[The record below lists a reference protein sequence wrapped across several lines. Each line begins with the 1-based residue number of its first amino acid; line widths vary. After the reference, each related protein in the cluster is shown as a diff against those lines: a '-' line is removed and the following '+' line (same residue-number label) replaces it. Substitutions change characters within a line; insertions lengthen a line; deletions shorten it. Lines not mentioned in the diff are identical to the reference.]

1 MVISRYLFVLY
12 CTYLLVYR
20 TLNILLKYLPTIS
33 IISTNVT
40 IIAYLPIDVSTLQ
53 LQYFSLVIRVVSF
66 VTLRLILLSLVIIII
81 HLFTMIAPL
90 IMTQMC
96 TFVIYFRRQLFYR
109 NKTTLNRFIKSF
121 KLQHVDNASF
131 ICNIFSYP

>member
-1 MVISRYLFVLY
+1 MIS
-12 CTYLLVYR
+12 
-20 TLNILLKYLPTIS
+20 
-33 IISTNVT
+33 
-40 IIAYLPIDVSTLQ
+40 
-53 LQYFSLVIRVVSF
+53 
-66 VTLRLILLSLVIIII
+66 
-81 HLFTMIAPL
+81 PL